1 MNEVRQ
7 NLNNCYK
14 LKKKIKRP
22 TNALACINVI
32 LLHMEYIKSLPNLT
46 VRMNF
51 AKSLKILFTILTG
64 ERKLNV
70 FETVGVPQTSLEMTN
85 FVYGQS

>member
-1 MNEVRQ
+1 
-7 NLNNCYK
+7 
-14 LKKKIKRP
+14 
-22 TNALACINVI
+22 
-32 LLHMEYIKSLPNLT
+32 MEYIKSLPNLT
-46 VRMNF
+46 LRMNF
-51 AKSLKILFTILTG
+51 AKSLRILFTILTG